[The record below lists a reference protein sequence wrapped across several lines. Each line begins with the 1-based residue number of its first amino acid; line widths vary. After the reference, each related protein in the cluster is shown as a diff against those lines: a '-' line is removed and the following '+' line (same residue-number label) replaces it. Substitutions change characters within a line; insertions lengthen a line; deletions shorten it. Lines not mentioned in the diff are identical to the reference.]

1 MLNAQKELLL
11 YKSRKGNIKDNF
23 LYDMPV
29 ASAQVKSSI
38 ILAAL
43 AANKKV
49 TVIEKHPTRNHTE
62 RMINYFGG
70 NIEQTK
76 KDSGNIITLHKSK
89 LISKTSYE
97 VVGDFS
103 SAAFLIVAGLLQK
116 NQIF

>member
-11 YKSRKGNIKDNF
+11 YKSKKEDIKDNF

-70 NIEQTK
+70 SIEQTK
-76 KDSGNIITLHKSK
+76 KGSGNSIALQSSK
-89 LISKTSYE
+89 LIKQNI
-97 VVGDFS
+97 
-103 SAAFLIVAGLLQK
+103 L
-116 NQIF
+116 